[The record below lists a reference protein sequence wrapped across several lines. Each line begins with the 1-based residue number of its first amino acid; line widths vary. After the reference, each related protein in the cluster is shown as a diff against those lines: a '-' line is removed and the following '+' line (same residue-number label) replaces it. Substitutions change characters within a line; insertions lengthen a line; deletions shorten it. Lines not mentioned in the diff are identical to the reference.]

1 MKTNFIHV
9 CFVVD
14 SSGSM
19 TSSIDDVKG
28 GFKRI
33 IEEQKANTK
42 GECAVSYFDFNST
55 VTEVYRGKDVKEIN
69 SELNYTPF
77 GMTALMDG
85 VGIAIDT
92 IGKWLNSMPEDEKPE
107 QNMIVII
114 TDGGENFSKE
124 YSANRVREMIK
135 HQQDKYSWNFVYL
148 GADLNNVKDAID
160 LGIATRGVTTKYTLG
175 KSYDIINSSISLYR
189 NTSGTKDQKLDT
201 VNAYLSNSVDTM
213 NDDYRKATGINID

>member
-1 MKTNFIHV
+1 MKANFIHV

-92 IGKWLNSMPEDEKPE
+92 IGKWLNSMSEDEKPE

-160 LGIATRGVTTKYTLG
+160 LGIVTRGVTTKSTLG

>member
-135 HQQDKYSWNFVYL
+135 HQQDKYSWNFVFL

-160 LGIATRGVTTKYTLG
+160 LGIATRGVTTKSTLG

-189 NTSGTKDQKLDT
+189 NTSGTKDQKLNT
-201 VNAYLSNSVDTM
+201 VNTYLSNSVDTM
-213 NDDYRKATGINID
+213 NDAYRKATGINID

>member
-1 MKTNFIHV
+1 MKANFIHV

-92 IGKWLNSMPEDEKPE
+92 ISKWLNSMPEDEKPE

-160 LGIATRGVTTKYTLG
+160 LGIATRGVTTKSTLG

-189 NTSGTKDQKLDT
+189 NTNGTKDQKLDT

>member
-1 MKTNFIHV
+1 MKANFIHV

-92 IGKWLNSMPEDEKPE
+92 IGKWLNSMPEDKKPE

-160 LGIATRGVTTKYTLG
+160 LGIATRGVTTKSTLG

>member
-1 MKTNFIHV
+1 MKANFIHV

-42 GECAVSYFDFNST
+42 GECAVSYFDFNSR

-135 HQQDKYSWNFVYL
+135 HQQDKYSWNFVFL
-148 GADLNNVKDAID
+148 GADLNNVNDAID
-160 LGIATRGVTTKYTLG
+160 LGIATRGVTTKSTLG
-175 KSYDIINSSISLYR
+175 NSYDIINSSISLYR

>member
-1 MKTNFIHV
+1 MKANFIHV

-19 TSSIDDVKG
+19 ALSIDDVKG
-28 GFKRI
+28 GFKKI
-33 IEEQKANTK
+33 IEEQKANTE

-55 VTEVYRGKDVKEIN
+55 VTEVYRGKNVKEIN

-107 QNMIVII
+107 QNLIVII

-160 LGIATRGVTTKYTLG
+160 LGIATRGVTTKSTLG

>member
-1 MKTNFIHV
+1 MKANFIHV

-19 TSSIDDVKG
+19 ALSIDDVKG
-28 GFKRI
+28 GFKKI
-33 IEEQKANTK
+33 IEEQKANTE
-42 GECAVSYFDFNST
+42 GECAVSYFDFNSK
-55 VTEVYRGKDVKEIN
+55 VTEVYRGKNVKDIN
-69 SELNYTPF
+69 SELKYTPF

-160 LGIATRGVTTKYTLG
+160 LGIATRGVTTKSTLG

-189 NTSGTKDQKLDT
+189 NTNGTKDQKLDT

>member
-9 CFVVD
+9 CFIVD

-42 GECAVSYFDFNST
+42 GECAVSYFDFNSE
-55 VTEVYRGKDVKEIN
+55 VTEVYRGKNVKEIN
-69 SELNYTPF
+69 SELDYIPA

-135 HQQDKYSWNFVYL
+135 HQQDKYSWNFVFL
-148 GADLNNVKDAID
+148 GADLNDVKDAID
-160 LGIATRGVTTKYTLG
+160 LGIATRGVTTKSTLG

-213 NDDYRKATGINID
+213 NNDYRKTTGINID

>member
-1 MKTNFIHV
+1 MKANFIHV

-92 IGKWLNSMPEDEKPE
+92 IGKWLNSMSEDEKPE

-124 YSANRVREMIK
+124 YSADRVREMIK

-160 LGIATRGVTTKYTLG
+160 LGIATRGVTTKSTLG

>member
-1 MKTNFIHV
+1 
-9 CFVVD
+9 
-14 SSGSM
+14 M

-33 IEEQKANTK
+33 IEEQKANTE

-55 VTEVYRGKDVKEIN
+55 VTEIYRGKDVKDIN
-69 SELNYTPF
+69 SDLDYIPA

-124 YSANRVREMIK
+124 YSASRVREMIK
-135 HQQDKYSWNFVYL
+135 HQQDKYSWNFVFL

-160 LGIATRGVTTKYTLG
+160 LGIATRGVTTKSTLG

-201 VNAYLSNSVDTM
+201 VNTYLSNSVDTM
-213 NDDYRKATGINID
+213 NDAYRKATGINID

>member
-1 MKTNFIHV
+1 
-9 CFVVD
+9 
-14 SSGSM
+14 M

-33 IEEQKANTK
+33 IEEQKANTE

-55 VTEVYRGKDVKEIN
+55 VTEIYRGKDVKDIN
-69 SELNYTPF
+69 SDLDYIPA

-124 YSANRVREMIK
+124 YSASRVREMIK
-135 HQQDKYSWNFVYL
+135 HQQDKYSWNFVFL

-160 LGIATRGVTTKYTLG
+160 LGIATRGVTTKSTLG

-201 VNAYLSNSVDTM
+201 VNTYLSNSVATM
-213 NDDYRKATGINID
+213 NDAYRKATGINID

>member
-1 MKTNFIHV
+1 MKANFIHV

-160 LGIATRGVTTKYTLG
+160 LGIATRGVTTKSTLG

-213 NDDYRKATGINID
+213 NDDYQKATGINID

>member
-1 MKTNFIHV
+1 MKANFIHV

-42 GECAVSYFDFNST
+42 GECAVSYFDFNSE
-55 VTEVYRGKDVKEIN
+55 VTEVYRGKNVKDIN
-69 SELNYTPF
+69 SELEYTPF

-107 QNMIVII
+107 QNLIVII
-114 TDGGENFSKE
+114 TDGKENFSKE

-160 LGIATRGVTTKYTLG
+160 LGITTRGVTTKSTLG

-201 VNAYLSNSVDTM
+201 VNTYLSNSVDTM
-213 NDDYRKATGINID
+213 NDDYRKATGISID

>member
-1 MKTNFIHV
+1 MKANFIHV

-160 LGIATRGVTTKYTLG
+160 LGITTRGVTTKSTLG

-201 VNAYLSNSVDTM
+201 VNTYLSNSVDTM
-213 NDDYRKATGINID
+213 NDDYRKATGISID

>member
-1 MKTNFIHV
+1 MKANFIHV

-28 GFKRI
+28 GFKKI
-33 IEEQKANTK
+33 IEEQKANTQ
-42 GECAVSYFDFNST
+42 GECAVSYFDFNSE
-55 VTEVYRGKDVKEIN
+55 VTEVYRGKNVKDIN
-69 SELNYTPF
+69 STLEYIPS

-135 HQQDKYSWNFVYL
+135 HQQDKYSWNFVFL

-160 LGIATRGVTTKYTLG
+160 LGIATRGVTTKSTLG

>member
-1 MKTNFIHV
+1 MKANFIHV

-19 TSSIDDVKG
+19 ATSIDDVKG
-28 GFKRI
+28 GFKKI

-42 GECAVSYFDFNST
+42 GECAVSYFDFNSK
-55 VTEVYRGKDVKEIN
+55 VTEVYRGKNVKDIN
-69 SELNYTPF
+69 SELEYSPC

-135 HQQDKYSWNFVYL
+135 HQQDKYSWNFVFL

-160 LGIATRGVTTKYTLG
+160 LGIATRGVTTKSTLG

-213 NDDYRKATGINID
+213 NDDYRKVTGINID

>member
-1 MKTNFIHV
+1 MKANFIHV

-42 GECAVSYFDFNST
+42 GECAVSYFDFNSK
-55 VTEVYRGKDVKEIN
+55 VTEVYRGKNVKDIN
-69 SELNYTPF
+69 SELEYTPF

-92 IGKWLNSMPEDEKPE
+92 IGKWLNSMSEDEKPE

-160 LGIATRGVTTKYTLG
+160 LGIATRGVTTKSTLG

>member
-1 MKTNFIHV
+1 MKANFIHV

-160 LGIATRGVTTKYTLG
+160 LGIATRGVTTKSTLG

-189 NTSGTKDQKLDT
+189 NTSGTKEQKLDT

-213 NDDYRKATGINID
+213 NDDYQKATGINID

>member
-1 MKTNFIHV
+1 MKANFIHV

-33 IEEQKANTK
+33 IEEQKANTR

-160 LGIATRGVTTKYTLG
+160 LGITTRGVTTKSTLG

-201 VNAYLSNSVDTM
+201 INAYLSNSVDTM

>member
-1 MKTNFIHV
+1 MKANFIHV

-160 LGIATRGVTTKYTLG
+160 LGITTRGVTTKSTLG

-201 VNAYLSNSVDTM
+201 INAYLSNSVDTM

>member
-1 MKTNFIHV
+1 MKANFIHV

-160 LGIATRGVTTKYTLG
+160 LGITTRGVTTKSTLG

>member
-1 MKTNFIHV
+1 MKANFIHV

-160 LGIATRGVTTKYTLG
+160 LGIATRGVTTKSTLS

>member
-1 MKTNFIHV
+1 MKANFIHV

-135 HQQDKYSWNFVYL
+135 HQQDKYSWNFVFL

-160 LGIATRGVTTKYTLG
+160 LGITTRGVTTKSTLG

-201 VNAYLSNSVDTM
+201 VNTYLSNSVDTM

>member
-1 MKTNFIHV
+1 MKANFIHV

-19 TSSIDDVKG
+19 ASSIDDVKG
-28 GFKRI
+28 GFKKI
-33 IEEQKANTK
+33 IEEQKANIK

-55 VTEVYRGKDVKEIN
+55 VTEVYRGKNVKEIN

-160 LGIATRGVTTKYTLG
+160 LGIATRGVTTKSTLG

-201 VNAYLSNSVDTM
+201 VNAYLSSSVDTM

>member
-1 MKTNFIHV
+1 MKANFIHV

-19 TSSIDDVKG
+19 ALSIDDVKG
-28 GFKRI
+28 GFKKI
-33 IEEQKANTK
+33 IEEQKANTE
-42 GECAVSYFDFNST
+42 GECAVSYFDFNSK
-55 VTEVYRGKDVKEIN
+55 VTEVYRGKNVKDIN
-69 SELNYTPF
+69 SELEYTPF

-92 IGKWLNSMPEDEKPE
+92 IGKWLNSIPEDEKPE

-160 LGIATRGVTTKYTLG
+160 LGIATRGVTTKSTLG

>member
-55 VTEVYRGKDVKEIN
+55 VTEVYRGKNVKDIN
-69 SELNYTPF
+69 SELDYIPA

-135 HQQDKYSWNFVYL
+135 HQQDKYSWNFVFL
-148 GADLNNVKDAID
+148 GADLNDVKDAID
-160 LGIATRGVTTKYTLG
+160 LGIATRGVTTKSTLG

-201 VNAYLSNSVDTM
+201 VNTYLSNSVDTM
-213 NDDYRKATGINID
+213 NDAYRKATGINID

>member
-1 MKTNFIHV
+1 MKANFIHV

-55 VTEVYRGKDVKEIN
+55 VTEVYRGIDVKEIN

-160 LGIATRGVTTKYTLG
+160 LGIATRGVTTKSTLG

-189 NTSGTKDQKLDT
+189 NTNGTKDQKLDT

>member
-1 MKTNFIHV
+1 MKANFIHV

-160 LGIATRGVTTKYTLG
+160 LGIVTRGVTTKSTLG

>member
-1 MKTNFIHV
+1 MKANFIHV

-92 IGKWLNSMPEDEKPE
+92 IGKWLNSMTEDEKPE

-124 YSANRVREMIK
+124 YSASRVREMIK
-135 HQQDKYSWNFVYL
+135 HQQDKYSWNFVFL
-148 GADLNNVKDAID
+148 GADLNNVKDAIY
-160 LGIATRGVTTKYTLG
+160 LGIATRGVTTKSTLG

-189 NTSGTKDQKLDT
+189 NTSGTKDQKLNT